1 MKKIAILASGLG
13 FAMAGGQAP
22 LSAQAGYGPC
32 YDAYVANTDY
42 CSSDSSC
49 NQRTVDRMYR
59 ECLET
64 GIVEY
69 I

>member
-1 MKKIAILASGLG
+1 MKKCAILALGLG

-32 YDAYVANTDY
+32 YEAYVFNTEY
-42 CSSDSSC
+42 CNSDSGC
-49 NQRTVDRMYR
+49 NQRTVDRMYQ

>member
-1 MKKIAILASGLG
+1 MKKIAIYAASLALT
-13 FAMAGGQAP
+13 AGGGSAP
-22 LSAQAGYGPC
+22 LLAQDAYGPC
-32 YDAYVANTDY
+32 YEAYVFNTEY
-42 CSSDSSC
+42 CNSDSSC
-49 NQRTVDRMYR
+49 NQRTVDRMYQ